1 MSTGRKI
8 MFRKFEE
15 QHTNK
20 KNTIIDEIEKFQ
32 EKIHMSSVT
41 ALALMDIG
49 ILPKDD
55 MAKQKALLTHEISHA
70 IKDILNGMTAQEAIN
85 NMMEDNEEED

>member
-1 MSTGRKI
+1 MI
-8 MFRKFEE
+8 RKFEK

-41 ALALMDIG
+41 ALALMDIV
-49 ILPKDD
+49 LLHKDD

-85 NMMEDNEEED
+85 KMMEDNEEEE

>member
-1 MSTGRKI
+1 
-8 MFRKFEE
+8 MFRKFEK

-20 KNTIIDEIEKFQ
+20 KNAINAIIDEIEKFQ
-32 EKIHMSSVT
+32 EKIHISSVT

-55 MAKQKALLTHEISHA
+55 MTKQKALLTHEISHA
-70 IKDILNGMTAQEAIN
+70 IKDILNGMSAQEAIN
-85 NMMEDNEEED
+85 KMMEDDEEED

>member
-1 MSTGRKI
+1 
-8 MFRKFEE
+8 MFRKFEK

-49 ILPKDD
+49 ILSKDD
-55 MAKQKALLTHEISHA
+55 MAKQKALLTHEISHV
-70 IKDILNGMTAQEAIN
+70 IKDILNGMSAQEAIN
-85 NMMEDNEEED
+85 KMVEDDEEED

>member
-1 MSTGRKI
+1 
-8 MFRKFEE
+8 MFRKFEK

-49 ILPKDD
+49 ILSKDD

-70 IKDILNGMTAQEAIN
+70 IKDILNGMSAQEAIN
-85 NMMEDNEEED
+85 KMMEDDEEED

>member
-1 MSTGRKI
+1 
-8 MFRKFEE
+8 MFRKFEK

-55 MAKQKALLTHEISHA
+55 MAKQKAILTHEISHA

-85 NMMEDNEEED
+85 KMMEDNEEED

>member
-1 MSTGRKI
+1 
-8 MFRKFEE
+8 MFRKFEK

-55 MAKQKALLTHEISHA
+55 MAKQKTLLTHEISHA
-70 IKDILNGMTAQEAIN
+70 IKDILNGMSAQEAIN
-85 NMMEDNEEED
+85 KMMEDDEEED

>member
-1 MSTGRKI
+1 
-8 MFRKFEE
+8 MFRKFEK

-49 ILPKDD
+49 NLPKDD
-55 MAKQKALLTHEISHA
+55 MAKQKALLTHEISRA
-70 IKDILNGMTAQEAIN
+70 IKDILNGMSAQEAIN
-85 NMMEDNEEED
+85 KMMEDDEEED

>member
-1 MSTGRKI
+1 
-8 MFRKFEE
+8 MFRKFEK

-20 KNTIIDEIEKFQ
+20 KNTIIDEIEEFQ
-32 EKIHMSSVT
+32 EIIHISSVK

-55 MAKQKALLTHEISHA
+55 MAKQKSLLTHEISHA
-70 IKDILNGMTAQEAIN
+70 IKDILNGMSAQEAIN
-85 NMMEDNEEED
+85 KMTEDDEEED

>member
-1 MSTGRKI
+1 
-8 MFRKFEE
+8 MFRKFEK

-20 KNTIIDEIEKFQ
+20 KNTIIDEIEEFQ

-49 ILPKDD
+49 ILSKDD

-70 IKDILNGMTAQEAIN
+70 IKDILNGMSAQEAIN
-85 NMMEDNEEED
+85 KMVEDDEEED

>member
-1 MSTGRKI
+1 
-8 MFRKFEE
+8 MFRKFEK

-32 EKIHMSSVT
+32 EKIHVSSVAT
-41 ALALMDIG
+41 LALMDIG

-55 MAKQKALLTHEISHA
+55 TAKQKALLTHEISHA
-70 IKDILNGMTAQEAIN
+70 IKDILNGMTAEDAIN
-85 NMMEDNEEED
+85 KMVAKQEED

>member
-1 MSTGRKI
+1 
-8 MFRKFEE
+8 MFRKFEK

-20 KNTIIDEIEKFQ
+20 KNAINTIIDEIEKFQ

-49 ILPKDD
+49 ILSKDD

-70 IKDILNGMTAQEAIN
+70 IKDILNGMSAQEAIN
-85 NMMEDNEEED
+85 KMIEDDEEED

>member
-1 MSTGRKI
+1 M
-8 MFRKFEE
+8 
-15 QHTNK
+15 
-20 KNTIIDEIEKFQ
+20 
-32 EKIHMSSVT
+32 HMSSVA

-70 IKDILNGMTAQEAIN
+70 IKDILNGMSAQEAIN
-85 NMMEDNEEED
+85 KMMEDDEEED

>member
-1 MSTGRKI
+1 MIKNFTK
-8 MFRKFEE
+8 

-70 IKDILNGMTAQEAIN
+70 IKDILNGMSTQEAIN
-85 NMMEDNEEED
+85 KMMEDDEEED

>member
-1 MSTGRKI
+1 
-8 MFRKFEE
+8 MFRKFEK

-20 KNTIIDEIEKFQ
+20 KNTIIDEIEEFQ
-32 EKIHMSSVT
+32 EIINMSSVT

-49 ILPKDD
+49 ILSKDD

-70 IKDILNGMTAQEAIN
+70 IKDILNGMSAQEAIN
-85 NMMEDNEEED
+85 KMVEDDEEED

>member
-1 MSTGRKI
+1 
-8 MFRKFEE
+8 MFRKFEK

-32 EKIHMSSVT
+32 KEIHISSVT
-41 ALALMDIG
+41 ALARMDIG

-70 IKDILNGMTAQEAIN
+70 IKDILNGMSAQEAIN
-85 NMMEDNEEED
+85 KMMEDDEEED

>member
-1 MSTGRKI
+1 
-8 MFRKFEE
+8 MFRKFEK

-20 KNTIIDEIEKFQ
+20 KNTIIDEIEEFQ
-32 EKIHMSSVT
+32 EIIHISSVK
-41 ALALMDIG
+41 ALTLMDIG

-70 IKDILNGMTAQEAIN
+70 IKDILNGMSAQEAIN
-85 NMMEDNEEED
+85 KMMEDDEEED

>member
-1 MSTGRKI
+1 
-8 MFRKFEE
+8 MFRKFEK

-55 MAKQKALLTHEISHA
+55 TAKQKALLTHEISHA
-70 IKDILNGMTAQEAIN
+70 IKDILNGMSAHEAIN
-85 NMMEDNEEED
+85 KMMEDDEEED